1 MEPTLAATQAATE
14 FNSVAF
20 IMQGGFV
27 SIAVAVILLMMS
39 VASWYFIVVKTIQII
54 KLKRQIDQD
63 ITAFWNAPSLQSALQ
78 NGLKSTNQSPSGLL
92 AEQAV
97 NAAQH
102 HQTHAKN
109 HDLTTISEA
118 CSHDEFI
125 ARNMRRNMSHT
136 SAKLESG
143 LSVLASVGSVSPFV
157 GLFGT
162 VWGIY
167 HALASI
173 SASGQATLDKVAG
186 PVGEALIM
194 TAIGLAVAIPAVLAY
209 NTFVKQNRVM
219 MATLEN
225 FAQDLHTLLTT
236 GAALLIKPLVKTKTA
251 SNATLREVAA

>member
-1 MEPTLAATQAATE
+1 MEHTLQATTA
-14 FNSVAF
+14 FNMLKF
-20 IMQGGFV
+20 IIEGGFV
-27 SIAVAVILLMMS
+27 SITVALILLIMS
-39 VASWYFIVVKTIQII
+39 VASWYFIVVNTMQNVQ
-54 KLKRQIDQD
+54 LKRHNDAD
-63 ITAFWNAPSLQSALQ
+63 IAAFWAAPSLQSTLQ
-78 NGLKSTNQSPSGLL
+78 NSLIDRPKSPASLL
-92 AEQAV
+92 AEQAMH
-97 NAAQH
+97 AAQH

-109 HDLTTISEA
+109 LNEA

-125 ARNMRRNMSHT
+125 ARNMRRNMAQT

-143 LSVLASVGSVSPFV
+143 LSVLASVGSVAPFV

-209 NTFVKQNRVM
+209 NAFVKLNRVM
-219 MATLEN
+219 MAELEN
-225 FAQDLHTLLTT
+225 FAQDLHILLTT
-236 GAALLIKPLVKTKTA
+236 GAALLGKPVTHVKP
-251 SNATLREVAA
+251 ATQLRELAVNGVAA

>member
-1 MEPTLAATQAATE
+1 MQPTE
-14 FNSVAF
+14 FNSLAF

-27 SIAVAVILLMMS
+27 SIAVAVILLVMS
-39 VASWYFIVVKTIQII
+39 VASWYFMLVKTVQVLKTKGSI
-54 KLKRQIDQD
+54 KLYMAEFWAAPNLHTAINSIKIDSPAHQLA
-63 ITAFWNAPSLQSALQ
+63 TNAFD
-78 NGLKSTNQSPSGLL
+78 
-92 AEQAV
+92 
-97 NAAQH
+97 AAHH
-102 HQTHAKN
+102 HQTHAAKN
-109 HDLTTISEA
+109 LAES
-118 CSHDEFI
+118 CSYDEFV
-125 ARNMRRNMSHT
+125 ARSMRRSLSQT
-136 SAKLESG
+136 TTQLDAG

-209 NTFVKQNRVM
+209 NAFVKQNRIITTM
-219 MATLEN
+219 LDT

-236 GAALLIKPLVKTKTA
+236 GAPLVVKNQKYKQAKKMNVVQTSKP
-251 SNATLREVAA
+251 VGAAV